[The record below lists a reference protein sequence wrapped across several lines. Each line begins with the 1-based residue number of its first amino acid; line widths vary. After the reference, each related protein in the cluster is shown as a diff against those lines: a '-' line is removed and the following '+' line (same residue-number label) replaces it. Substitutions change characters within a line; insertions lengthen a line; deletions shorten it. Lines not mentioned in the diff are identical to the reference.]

1 MTEQEK
7 KTEKKRVLFIEDELF
22 VGRLCER
29 VLTNEGY
36 EVDYVQ
42 DGRSAVES
50 ANKNKYDVCVS
61 DIRLPGL
68 TGIQLFEL
76 IKANQPQLA
85 LHMIFITG
93 DTMNP
98 TIQQFLQESG
108 MPCLVKPFTPSDLI
122 AAVKEILK

>member
-7 KTEKKRVLFIEDELF
+7 KDGKKRVLFVEDEQF

-29 VLTNEGY
+29 VLTSEGY

-42 DGRSAVES
+42 DGRSAVEA
-50 ANKNKYDVCVS
+50 ANKNKYDICVS

-68 TGIQLFEL
+68 TGIQMFEL
-76 IKANQPQLA
+76 IKANNPQLA

-98 TIQQFLQESG
+98 SIQQFLQESG

-122 AAVKEILK
+122 AAVKVIIK